1 MSYPGV
7 DLDETETTKPAET
20 QVVSSGENKLDDT
33 PPLSKEQIAERKRKK
48 LARQNRSRE
57 NEKPAV
63 TPEFEAAVADAVKN
77 QFAVTDEW
85 KPAKVVKFLVECPGS
100 GQKVLLKHLD
110 PMALLNYDLIEEID
124 FFSRKLFSPSGND
137 ADSVAESIW
146 ASFRDPEKRLRF
158 LSMTGR
164 LMAVASV
171 KPKIVF
177 DGVALVNEKDE
188 DGNETGEVLAV
199 FGHQVEGAKEQ
210 LELFG
215 KLVPPLKEGQAYAG
229 AIGFGDRMAIFQAL
243 NQPLSVIEPFRER
256 PDAIVE
262 SVESGQGSEHSAEPA
277 L

>member
-7 DLDETETTKPAET
+7 ELDETETTKPAET
-20 QVVSSGENKLDDT
+20 QVVSSGE
-33 PPLSKEQIAERKRKK
+33 PPLSDEQVK
-48 LARQNRSRE
+48 LAEKKRSLE
-57 NEKPAV
+57 NEKPEDS
-63 TPEFEAAVADAVKN
+63 PEFKAAVADAVKN
-77 QFAVTDEW
+77 QFAVTEEW
-85 KPAKVVKFLVECPGS
+85 KPTKVVKFLVECPGS
-100 GQKVLLKHLD
+100 GQNILLKHLD

-124 FFSRKLFSPSGND
+124 FFSRKLFTPGGSD
-137 ADSVAESIW
+137 EDSVAESIW
-146 ASFRDPEKRLRF
+146 ASFRDPQKRLRF

-188 DGNETGEVLAV
+188 DGDETGEVIAV
-199 FGHQVEGAKEQ
+199 FGHQVESAKEQ

-229 AIGFGDRMAIFQAL
+229 AVGFSDRMAIFQAL

-256 PDAIVE
+256 PDANVE

-277 L
+277 V